1 MPRPCRSGSIRGD
14 KEADKMTQTWLQEA
28 KPGDL
33 VTTSRNQVGD
43 HARLGE
49 ILEVLGRPGHERL
62 RMRWEDER
70 ETIFFPGSD
79 AAIRHVE
86 HRH

>member
-1 MPRPCRSGSIRGD
+1 MTRPRRTGSIRVN
-14 KEADKMTQTWLQEA
+14 KEADKVTQPWLQEA
-28 KPGDL
+28 KRGDL
-33 VTTSRNQVGD
+33 VTTSRHQVGD

-49 ILEVLGRPGHERL
+49 ILEIMGAPGHERL
-62 RMRWEDER
+62 RVRWEDDR

-86 HRH
+86 HRR

>member
-1 MPRPCRSGSIRGD
+1 VALREHSGD
-14 KEADKMTQTWLQEA
+14 KEADTMAQTWLQEA

-33 VTTSRNQVGD
+33 VTTSRHQVGD

-49 ILEVLGRPGHERL
+49 ILEVLGAPGQERL
-62 RMRWEDER
+62 RVRWEDER

-79 AAIRHVE
+79 AALRHGE